1 MNNPFNTNPFNTI
14 KNFIKQQGSPK
25 ELLMNFMQQNQNPMV
40 NNLIKMAQSGN
51 TKELENF
58 ARNMCKEKNINFDIE
73 FSNFMKNFKK

>member
-1 MNNPFNTNPFNTI
+1 MNNNPLNII
-14 KNFIKQQGSPK
+14 KNYFRKGGNPQQ
-25 ELLMNFMQQNQNPMV
+25 LFARFMQQNQNPMV
-40 NNLIKMAQSGN
+40 NTLIKMAQNGN

>member
-1 MNNPFNTNPFNTI
+1 MNNNPLNTI
-14 KNFIKQQGSPK
+14 KNYFRRGGNPQQ
-25 ELLMNFMQQNQNPMV
+25 LFARFMQQNQNPMV
-40 NNLIKMAQSGN
+40 NTLIKMAQNGN

>member
-1 MNNPFNTNPFNTI
+1 MNPLDTVKKFLKQGGNP
-14 KNFIKQQGSPK
+14 QQ
-25 ELLMNFMQQNQNPMV
+25 LFARFMQQNQNPMV
-40 NNLIKMAQSGN
+40 NNLIKMAQNGN

>member
-1 MNNPFNTNPFNTI
+1 MNNNPLNTI
-14 KNFIKQQGSPK
+14 KNYFRRGGNPQQ
-25 ELLMNFMQQNQNPMV
+25 LFARFMQQNQNPMV

-51 TKELENF
+51 AKELENF

>member
-1 MNNPFNTNPFNTI
+1 MNNNPLNTI
-14 KNFIKQQGSPK
+14 KNYFRRGGNPQQ
-25 ELLMNFMQQNQNPMV
+25 LFARFMRQNQNPMV

>member
-1 MNNPFNTNPFNTI
+1 MNNNPLNII
-14 KNFIKQQGSPK
+14 KNYFRKGGSPQQ
-25 ELLMNFMQQNQNPMV
+25 LFARFMQQNQNPMV
-40 NNLIKMAQSGN
+40 NTLIKMAQNGN

>member
-1 MNNPFNTNPFNTI
+1 MNNNPLNII
-14 KNFIKQQGSPK
+14 KKYFRTGGNPQQ
-25 ELLMNFMQQNQNPMV
+25 LFARFMQQNQNPMV